1 MKKVT
6 SNFKVGEVYADFPSN
21 EYSTAY
27 FTFVSH
33 NSDRSFF
40 KFIGG
45 GNCYLQDKDGLYQFY
60 YPSEFW
66 KLSTEETNDLVA
78 KGVIKL

>member
-6 SNFKVGEVYADFPSN
+6 SNFKVGAVYADFPSN

-33 NSDRSFF
+33 NSDTSFF
-40 KFIGG
+40 KFVGG
-45 GNCYLQDKDGLYQFY
+45 FNSYTKNDNGFY
-60 YPSEFW
+60 RFCYPSQFW
-66 KLSTEETNDLVA
+66 ELSTEETNDLVA